1 MGRHDQGPARE
12 IHRQDSHDS
21 EVVRAARGQPIC
33 SRYCYPEIVAET
45 EEVQMT
51 LDERLERLTERHE
64 ALTQTVELIVAEN
77 RHAAEELA
85 AENKQLAAENK
96 QRDRRLGEIMEGIAS
111 LLHVAEIHE
120 QRLDRHDDRLD
131 NLH

>member
-1 MGRHDQGPARE
+1 
-12 IHRQDSHDS
+12 
-21 EVVRAARGQPIC
+21 
-33 SRYCYPEIVAET
+33 
-45 EEVQMT
+45 MT

-64 ALTQTVELIVAEN
+64 ALTQSVELMVAEN
-77 RHAAEELA
+77 RQAAENLAAMA

>member
-1 MGRHDQGPARE
+1 
-12 IHRQDSHDS
+12 
-21 EVVRAARGQPIC
+21 
-33 SRYCYPEIVAET
+33 
-45 EEVQMT
+45 MT

-64 ALTQTVELIVAEN
+64 ALTQSVELMAMEN
-77 RHAAEELA
+77 R
-85 AENKQLAAENK
+85 

-120 QRLDRHDDRLD
+120 HRLDQHDDRLD